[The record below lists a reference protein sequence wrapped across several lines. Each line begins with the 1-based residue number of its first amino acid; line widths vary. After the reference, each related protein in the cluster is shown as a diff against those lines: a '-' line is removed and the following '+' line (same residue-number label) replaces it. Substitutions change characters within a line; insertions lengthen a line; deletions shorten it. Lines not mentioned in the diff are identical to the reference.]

1 MCLVAQSCPTICN
14 PLDCRLPPGSSVHR
28 IFQARMLEWVAFP
41 PPGDLPNSGI
51 EPCLLCLLHCQVD
64 SLPTEP
70 SGKPNIWWKFPKV
83 SCCYFFL
90 VFVFVVG
97 NSSLGTEWTQSLA
110 IEAGKWD
117 MGPGGKHVRDFKPSL
132 SPRVCSNPCPLSQ
145 CDEYYWSIKQNTDTC
160 TTWMNLTLRP
170 YIDYISVGR
179 CQTQKRTYCIIPFIK
194 KLKNKQSH
202 FMVID
207 TRTKGAFGGG
217 LGRAWHIMEWRK

>member
-1 MCLVAQSCPTICN
+1 MKWKYVGVEGTLQHPSIQF
-14 PLDCRLPPGSSVHR
+14 SSVQFSHSVKSNSL
-28 IFQARMLEWVAFP
+28 QPHGLQHARL
-41 PPGDLPNSGI
+41 
-51 EPCLLCLLHCQVD
+51 
-64 SLPTEP
+64 
-70 SGKPNIWWKFPKV
+70 
-83 SCCYFFL
+83 SC
-90 VFVFVVG
+90 
-97 NSSLGTEWTQSLA
+97 
-110 IEAGKWD
+110 
-117 MGPGGKHVRDFKPSL
+117 PSL